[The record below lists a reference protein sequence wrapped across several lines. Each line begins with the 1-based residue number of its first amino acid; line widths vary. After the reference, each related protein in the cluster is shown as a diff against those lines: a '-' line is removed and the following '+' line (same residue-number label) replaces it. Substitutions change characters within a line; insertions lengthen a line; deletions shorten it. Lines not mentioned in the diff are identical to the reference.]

1 MIPQEDPYDTI
12 RRLSNRI
19 DELAV
24 ELDYER
30 TYVTFL
36 RAKGHK
42 KRLAKKLKK
51 LEKKLPSSWPGSL

>member
-24 ELDYER
+24 ELEYEKA
-30 TYVTFL
+30 YVSFL
-36 RAKGHK
+36 RVKARK
-42 KRLAKKLKK
+42 KKLAKKLKR
-51 LEKKLPSSWPGSL
+51 LEKKLQKSKLGLL